1 MRDRPPKDV
10 ATQRARALRQR
21 QTAPEAKLWQALRN
35 GRVAGFKFRRQ
46 HPIGRYIVDFYC
58 ESEKLIVE
66 IDGDSHAGAAAEARD
81 ADRTAWLMEQS
92 YRMIRFT
99 NEDVHKRLDA
109 VIEAIFLEC
118 ARDSTK

>member
-1 MRDRPPKDV
+1 MRDRPSKDV

-35 GRVAGFKFRRQ
+35 GKVAGLKFRRQ
-46 HPIGRYIVDFYC
+46 HPIGRYVVDFCC
-58 ESEKLIVE
+58 ESTKLIVE